1 VDANELA
8 SRVAHGMLAAE
19 GTGPAWGIS
28 IEEARAGYARLS
40 MTVRT
45 DMLNGHGI
53 VHGGIVFALADT
65 AFAYVCNG
73 RNEKTV
79 AAQASIVFLGS
90 ANEGDT
96 LIAEAEEVA
105 VSGRSGVTRAT
116 VRTSDR
122 RPIAEFTGYSR
133 TLGGPV
139 VELDTDSQDTRAK
152 RSHLEF

>member
-1 VDANELA
+1 VADADELA
-8 SRVAHGMLAAE
+8 QRVAHGMLAAE

-40 MTVRT
+40 MTIRA
-45 DMLNGHGI
+45 DMLNGHRI
-53 VHGGIVFALADT
+53 VHGGMVFALADT

-79 AAQASIVFLGS
+79 AAQASVVFLGN
-90 ANEGDT
+90 AAEGET

-105 VSGRSGVTRAT
+105 TAGRGGVTRVS
-116 VRTSDR
+116 VRTSDG

-133 TLGGPV
+133 TIGGAV
-139 VELDTDSQDTRAK
+139 V
-152 RSHLEF
+152 